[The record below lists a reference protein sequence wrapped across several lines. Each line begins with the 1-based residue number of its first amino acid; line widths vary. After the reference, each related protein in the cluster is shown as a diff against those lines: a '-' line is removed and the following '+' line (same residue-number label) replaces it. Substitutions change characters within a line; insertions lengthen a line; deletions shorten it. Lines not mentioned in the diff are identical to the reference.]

1 MSEVAPG
8 EEPCDQY
15 LYDPSNPCP
24 SASPDPGRYLIQDQS
39 PLEEREDVLV
49 YTSAV
54 FEKPVEITG
63 PLKVELYASS
73 DAIDTDFVCK
83 VSVVH
88 PDGKA
93 YSIGSHLVRARF
105 RNGEKAEFLTPGEVT
120 LFHIEVGNIAMKLQ
134 PGCRVRLDITSSLYP
149 DADRNLNTGGR
160 IGYETQMK
168 VAHQK
173 IFHSEEYPS
182 RLILPFIPGDRVLP

>member
-1 MSEVAPG
+1 M
-8 EEPCDQY
+8 
-15 LYDPSNPCP
+15 
-24 SASPDPGRYLIQDQS
+24 
-39 PLEEREDVLV
+39 
-49 YTSAV
+49 
-54 FEKPVEITG
+54 
-63 PLKVELYASS
+63 
-73 DAIDTDFVCK
+73 
-83 VSVVH
+83 
-88 PDGKA
+88 
-93 YSIGSHLVRARF
+93 RARF

-120 LFHIEVGNIAMKLQ
+120 LFHIEVGNIAMKIQ